1 MIYSVGLMESRE
13 EKYGLSKEVLRTLFR
28 YEDGRL
34 EWVNGR
40 KSQGSHNSRGY
51 LSFYI
56 KEVKASF
63 LAHRLI
69 WIYHNGFIPPT
80 IEVDHIN
87 RDKVCNEIDNMRLL
101 TCRQNMQ
108 NRALG
113 GTGIRGVSW
122 NKRVCK
128 YQARVTVKGLIKS
141 LGYFDCPHEAGAKY
155 REASACLS

>member
-1 MIYSVGLMESRE
+1 MQSRE
-13 EKYGLSKEVLRTLFR
+13 EKYGLSKEVLQRLFR
-28 YEDGRL
+28 YVDGRL
-34 EWVNGR
+34 TWVDGR

-56 KEVKASF
+56 REVKASF
-63 LAHRLI
+63 LAHRLT
-69 WIYHNGFIPPT
+69 WIYHNDFIPAG
-80 IEVDHIN
+80 IEIDHIN
-87 RDKVCNEIDNMRLL
+87 RDKVCNEITNLRLT
-101 TCRQNMQ
+101 TCRENMQ

-122 NKRVCK
+122 NKRVGK

-155 REASACLS
+155 REASACPS